1 LDSRNILP
9 PKLTAKGPFI
19 LQKVI
24 FIKSLVLLVFLKVL
38 SRRRKKGE
46 DELRLKYKAT

>member
-1 LDSRNILP
+1 LDYRNILP

-19 LQKVI
+19 LKAVI
-24 FIKSLVLLVFLKVL
+24 FIKSLVLLVFVSVL
-38 SRRRKKGE
+38 IRRRKRGE